1 MNIAVPI
8 NEFNI
13 NNVFFQEAIKNTIMD
28 NSSFTRVVY
37 STEIFTCNGI
47 CIDFNM
53 PILHIDKS
61 FNKYKCVFDNQN
73 QANNNVIQTI
83 AKIENELISK
93 FNFKNKIPMFRISE
107 QLKNCFIKVAIIN
120 NINVGTYLQN
130 IKFIIK
136 ISGIWSNELEYGLT
150 YKFIQV

>member
-8 NEFNI
+8 NDFNI

-37 STEIFTCNGI
+37 STEFFTCNGI

-83 AKIENELISK
+83 AKIENEIISK
-93 FNFKNKIPMFRISE
+93 FNFKSKIPMFRVSE
-107 QLKNCFIKVAIIN
+107 QLKNGFIKVAIIN